1 MNCFTQG
8 KETVVAAMY
17 GTFTKNEKEAQKFWG
32 QVAIKAM
39 AEDKRPVPAGC
50 LMQAFIGL
58 VT

>member
-1 MNCFTQG
+1 VNCFTEG
-8 KETVVAAMY
+8 KEPVVAALY
-17 GTFTKNEKEAQKFWG
+17 GTFTKNRRPRNSGAR
-32 QVAIKAM
+32 VAIKAM